1 MGVALAAGGS
11 VLAVIGGLVLGFD
24 GLAAVGFDE
33 RPDEIP
39 GLVVTSLLVAVG
51 YALVTWAR
59 HEPLA
64 AAGATA
70 AALAVPFV
78 VLFATFDAGDS
89 PPFSIDALLLVSTA
103 VWLLSYLLGR
113 TAGRPVFLAAALVGT
128 WMFVLEQ
135 VESVFSAPFLVFGG
149 LGAPLGGG
157 FGSAPFGG
165 GPGDGGSFGGAPLDA
180 PDPTAVGILSVLFG
194 LGYLLAAAA
203 LDRRGLHGI
212 ATPAVVVGL
221 VALAN
226 GFSALGGDLE
236 AGGTG
241 VLLVPTGTAVAV
253 LGASSGRRATT
264 WIGGTGAALGALL
277 VVVDLMEQES
287 ASAIGIA
294 LMAAGALL
302 VAGAAGLASAAR
314 EPGEL
319 ESGRLSLGALGTGGA
334 RGTGSGRGTPP
345 AEPPPGAQGPRGP
358 EGVQGP
364 QDPPAG
370 PPGSRP

>member
-1 MGVALAAGGS
+1 MPRMGVALAAGGA

-39 GLVVTSLLVAVG
+39 GLVVTALLVAVG
-51 YALVTWAR
+51 YALAVRAR

-78 VLFATFDAGDS
+78 VLFATFDVSDS

-128 WMFVLEQ
+128 WLFVLEQ
-135 VESVFSAPFLVFGG
+135 VESVFSTPFLLFGG

-157 FGSAPFGG
+157 FGSGPSPFGG
-165 GPGDGGSFGGAPLDA
+165 GPGGGGPGGGGSFGGAPFDA
-180 PDPTAVGILSVLFG
+180 PDPTTVGILSVLFG
-194 LGYLLAAAA
+194 LGYLLAAGA

-241 VLLVPTGTAVAV
+241 VLLVPTGTALAV

-264 WIGGTGAALGALL
+264 WIGGTAAALGALL
-277 VVVDLMEQES
+277 VVGDLMEQES
-287 ASAIGIA
+287 ATAVGTA
-294 LMAAGALL
+294 LMVAGALL

-319 ESGRLSLGALGTGGA
+319 EGGGLSLGALGAGA
-334 RGTGSGRGTPP
+334 PP
-345 AEPPPGAQGPRGP
+345 VGPPPGARGPRGP
-358 EGVQGP
+358 QGSQDP
-364 QDPPAG
+364 QEPPAG
-370 PPGSRP
+370 PSGYP